1 MFEQKDVFGVPLASI
16 YKKPIKRVSLNNQL
30 YQARVTPVNKN
41 SDETLFYP
49 FTTNVNKCGVSCN
62 TIDDPYALVC
72 ALNKVKI

>member
-1 MFEQKDVFGVPLASI
+1 M
-16 YKKPIKRVSLNNQL
+16 SLNNQL

-49 FTTNVNKCGVSCN
+49 FTTNGNKCGGSCN

>member
-1 MFEQKDVFGVPLASI
+1 M
-16 YKKPIKRVSLNNQL
+16 SLNNQL

-41 SDETLFYP
+41 SDETLSYP

-72 ALNKVKI
+72 TLNKVKI